1 MRRALEPVARQPTA
15 PPPERSAGARFG
27 TDWHKTVSNGAP
39 PPEHT
44 PLAVSSESTSA
55 AEDKALTIDNFSVR
69 PTAPSTGS
77 RDREHSLLMERSH
90 LHLHPPVSQFMDDE
104 DVVKV
109 YVALAGDL
117 EGATAEGVE
126 FLVEKAPFDPTCSLL
141 LHVRGKKHLHR
152 LYVSHLEHMV
162 VPEQCKFKI
171 LASKGKLIVTL
182 KKADK
187 APWDA
192 LRAKVCLP
200 FRRGGGG

>member
-1 MRRALEPVARQPTA
+1 M
-15 PPPERSAGARFG
+15 
-27 TDWHKTVSNGAP
+27 
-39 PPEHT
+39 
-44 PLAVSSESTSA
+44 
-55 AEDKALTIDNFSVR
+55 
-69 PTAPSTGS
+69 
-77 RDREHSLLMERSH
+77 
-90 LHLHPPVSQFMDDE
+90 
-104 DVVKV
+104 
-109 YVALAGDL
+109 
-117 EGATAEGVE
+117 
-126 FLVEKAPFDPTCSLL
+126 
-141 LHVRGKKHLHR
+141 RGKKHLHR